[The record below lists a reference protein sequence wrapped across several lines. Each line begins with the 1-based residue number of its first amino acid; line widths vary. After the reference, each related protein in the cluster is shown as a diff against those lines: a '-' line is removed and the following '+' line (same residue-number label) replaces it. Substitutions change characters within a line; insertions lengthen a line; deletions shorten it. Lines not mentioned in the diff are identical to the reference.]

1 MRRATEQEVAQDCLA
16 EEVNGEAEDKAGTK
30 LKKSFN
36 MPNFCDYY
44 FFLSTKEKEFYKVNI
59 SPVVTQ
65 RALHTPNTT
74 TSVLNE
80 HCHQVENCISKG

>member
-1 MRRATEQEVAQDCLA
+1 VRRATEQEVAQDCLA

-44 FFLSTKEKEFYKVNI
+44 FFFKHQGK
-59 SPVVTQ
+59 
-65 RALHTPNTT
+65 R
-74 TSVLNE
+74 VL
-80 HCHQVENCISKG
+80 

>member
-44 FFLSTKEKEFYKVNI
+44 FFFKHQGK
-59 SPVVTQ
+59 
-65 RALHTPNTT
+65 R
-74 TSVLNE
+74 VL
-80 HCHQVENCISKG
+80 